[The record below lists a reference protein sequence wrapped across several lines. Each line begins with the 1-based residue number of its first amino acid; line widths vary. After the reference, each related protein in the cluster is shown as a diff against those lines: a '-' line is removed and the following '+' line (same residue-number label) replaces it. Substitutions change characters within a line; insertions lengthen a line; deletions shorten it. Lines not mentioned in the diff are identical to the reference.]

1 MMTKTTRAKIAKTLA
16 QEKPRS
22 VLEEGQLA
30 QGPAIGQVL
39 LNKDSPVTDVRVH
52 FSCSKNLK

>member
-1 MMTKTTRAKIAKTLA
+1 MMTKTTRARIAKTLA

-22 VLEEGQLA
+22 VIEEGQLA
-30 QGPAIGQVL
+30 QGPGIDQVL

>member
-1 MMTKTTRAKIAKTLA
+1 MMTKTTRARIAKTPA

-22 VLEEGQLA
+22 VIEEEGQLA

-52 FSCSKNLK
+52 FSCSKI

>member
-1 MMTKTTRAKIAKTLA
+1 MMTKTTRARIAKTPA

-22 VLEEGQLA
+22 VIEDGQLA

-52 FSCSKNLK
+52 FSCSKNVK